1 MNAFTLNCETCG
13 GPLNYSAD
21 GLTAVCPYCGNKYNF
36 RAAKSEAVTLAL
48 NRANAMRIACDFD
61 GAIREYSLIA
71 ERCPEDSEAWWG
83 LTLSTYGIEYVA
95 DSRTKR
101 LVPTCR
107 RYLKNSIL
115 TDENYLNAIKFA
127 PPEQAEQ
134 YRARAEVI
142 DRLQRAIGRR
152 LDEEENFDIFL
163 SYRSADENG
172 APTKERVVARR
183 IYDELTRRGFK
194 VFSSEVTLKNRLG
207 EDFEPIIYKALY
219 SCSFF
224 ILIACSE
231 QNLNSPWVKNEWS
244 RFRDRQ
250 EEEHLSSA
258 CCAVFENISPSA
270 LPPFLR
276 SQQGVNLAKY
286 PAGGYEIELA
296 DSLSARLGRVKS
308 YNHNGASNYSGVSA
322 PSAADSRE
330 ALRRAKT
337 DLEAGLF
344 ESAHLR
350 YTTIAEDD
358 PACGEAWWGRF
369 LADNNASSGTYLARN
384 VTYAAAV
391 TFNSDRNLKNA
402 IRFGDE
408 KLRAEIADFRRE
420 CIAAC
425 TRLACDCDSELR
437 TIKKRQDTL
446 AAERK
451 KVAASREKTF
461 KKLERTRKAAS
472 VNPKIILLTMGGVMA
487 FFLIFAIILGVALE
501 EAVVS
506 YIFLA
511 MIGMCLVAMLISY
524 GTMKKNRSE
533 AAAQVP
539 DLERQLATIDT
550 ALSEMS
556 AVRERDERAAEDL
569 NRRATELRAVFASA

>member
-1 MNAFTLNCETCG
+1 M
-13 GPLNYSAD
+13 
-21 GLTAVCPYCGNKYNF
+21 
-36 RAAKSEAVTLAL
+36 
-48 NRANAMRIACDFD
+48 
-61 GAIREYSLIA
+61 
-71 ERCPEDSEAWWG
+71 
-83 LTLSTYGIEYVA
+83 
-95 DSRTKR
+95 
-101 LVPTCR
+101 
-107 RYLKNSIL
+107 
-115 TDENYLNAIKFA
+115 
-127 PPEQAEQ
+127 
-134 YRARAEVI
+134 
-142 DRLQRAIGRR
+142 
-152 LDEEENFDIFL
+152 
-163 SYRSADENG
+163 
-172 APTKERVVARR
+172 
-183 IYDELTRRGFK
+183 
-194 VFSSEVTLKNRLG
+194 
-207 EDFEPIIYKALY
+207 
-219 SCSFF
+219 
-224 ILIACSE
+224 
-231 QNLNSPWVKNEWS
+231 
-244 RFRDRQ
+244 
-250 EEEHLSSA
+250 
-258 CCAVFENISPSA
+258 
-270 LPPFLR
+270 
-276 SQQGVNLAKY
+276 
-286 PAGGYEIELA
+286 
-296 DSLSARLGRVKS
+296 
-308 YNHNGASNYSGVSA
+308 
-322 PSAADSRE
+322 
-330 ALRRAKT
+330 
-337 DLEAGLF
+337 
-344 ESAHLR
+344 R

-550 ALSEMS
+550 ALTEMS